1 MNFRLATT
9 LCVLAFASTILCSPI
24 RSQTKTP
31 HETTVPQYLN
41 TRPGVDYVGSK
52 VCKSCHQVIYHEYF
66 KTAMGRSMALPDNPS
81 LPSPRAP
88 LRVYSYR
95 LDRDF
100 AIFRRGSGLYQRES
114 QPASNGTEVFHN
126 TQRIA
131 YAIGAGLDGIGYL
144 VRQGNYL
151 VEAPLSYYTQ
161 KHTWEL
167 SPGYEA
173 ADIGFDRV
181 VTEACITCH
190 SGLPQPVHGRP
201 GLYKNPPIERLAIGC
216 ENCHGPAQ
224 LHVEER
230 MKGEPV
236 DGPVDRSIVNPANLS
251 GRLANDICMSCH
263 EIGNATVLLPEKTY
277 LDFRPSEP
285 LDQTVAVFAVPFTPQ
300 SLPQT
305 LLLQQYEQMVLS
317 KCYLGSHGRL
327 ECITCHDP
335 HLEPTALQA
344 PAYYRKK
351 CLLCHSLKSCTV
363 PRAVQTRTSPP
374 DNCIAC
380 HMPGQKLRTISHS
393 ALTNHRIIAYPGEPF
408 PKAAFHMTTPSLPD
422 LVFLD
427 GAPGE
432 ERPSSVVLLQAYQE
446 LRSENP
452 DYEAPEQHL
461 LGRLAKTEPN
471 NPIVLSALGHM
482 AFDQRRFSEAQEDM
496 RRAIAA
502 GSTQASDLDLYGQL
516 LIHSGQMAQAVTVL
530 KCDVVLHPYSPKRY
544 KMLVFAY
551 IKLQE
556 YQHALD
562 TMKRELELVPQDSD
576 TRALFNRLQ
585 ASLGVSPK

>member
-1 MNFRLATT
+1 MNFRLATA
-9 LCVLAFASTILCSPI
+9 LSVLAFISAIFCCPI
-24 RSQTKTP
+24 STKTDQ
-31 HETTVPQYLN
+31 ETTVPQYLN
-41 TRPGVDYVGSK
+41 TKPGVNYVGSK
-52 VCKSCHQVIYHEYF
+52 ACESCHPAIYHEYF

-88 LRVYSYR
+88 VRVYNFR

-100 AIFRRGSGLYQRES
+100 AIFRRGSALYQTES
-114 QPASNGTEVFHN
+114 QPGSNGTDVFHN

-151 VEAPLSYYTQ
+151 VEAPLSYYTH

-181 VTEACITCH
+181 VTQACITCH
-190 SGLPQPVHGRP
+190 SGLAQPVEGRP
-201 GLYKNPPIERLAIGC
+201 GLYGDPPIKRLAIGC

-236 DGPVDRSIVNPANLS
+236 EGPVDRSVVNPANLS
-251 GRLANDICMSCH
+251 DWLANDICMSCH
-263 EIGNATVLLPEKTY
+263 EIGNATVLLPGKTY
-277 LDFRPSEP
+277 LDFRPGDP
-285 LDQTVAVFAVPFTPQ
+285 LDRTVALFAVPLT
-300 SLPQT
+300 SRSSPQT

-317 KCYLGSHGRL
+317 KCYLGSHGKL
-327 ECITCHDP
+327 ECITCHNP
-335 HLEPTALQA
+335 HFEPTAAQA
-344 PAYYRKK
+344 PAYYRGK
-351 CLLCHSLKSCTV
+351 CLLCHTLESCTA
-363 PRAVQTRTSPP
+363 PKAVQMRTSPP
-374 DNCIAC
+374 NNCIAC
-380 HMPGQKLRTISHS
+380 HMPGHKLKTISHS

-422 LVFLD
+422 LIFLD
-427 GAPGE
+427 RAPGK
-432 ERPSSVVLLQAYQE
+432 ERPSSILLLQAYEE
-446 LRSENP
+446 LRSQNP
-452 DYEAPEQHL
+452 DYGALEQRL
-461 LGRLAKTEPN
+461 LDRLAKTEPN

-502 GSTQASDLDLYGQL
+502 GSTEASDLDLYAQL
-516 LIHSGQMAQAVTVL
+516 LIHLGQMAQAVTVL
-530 KCDVVLHPYSPKRY
+530 KRDIALYPYSPKRY

-551 IKLQE
+551 IKLEE

-562 TMKRELELVPQDSD
+562 TMKRELQLVPQDSD
-576 TRALFNRLQ
+576 MRAFFNRLQ
-585 ASLGVSPK
+585 ASFSGSSR